1 ALTTQG
7 TALARAGRYE
17 QAGEVLL
24 RASEVAEAAGDA
36 EGAGQATLTLIEEL
50 GERLALTDL
59 EAIFK
64 RADALLAHSRHP
76 GNRDRLYACARRVLF
91 IVGVLPGPSTWEEF
105 SFREAV
111 RRYEARLIEG
121 ALRGSGGI
129 VARASQMLGLT
140 RQSLDSMLHR
150 RHRRLLPLRT
160 PAEPRRSSLMFRE
173 GEQDETRRVQIL
185 HVEDDDIV
193 AGLVEEML
201 KDEGWRVATLTDG
214 AAALR
219 EIEGGAHYDLMIID
233 NCLPGVSGLELVYRA
248 RALEHRQQ
256 VPVIM
261 LSASDIERD
270 ARRAGASIFLRK
282 PEDVPVLAETVARL
296 LARVSRS

>member
-1 ALTTQG
+1 
-7 TALARAGRYE
+7 
-17 QAGEVLL
+17 
-24 RASEVAEAAGDA
+24 
-36 EGAGQATLTLIEEL
+36 
-50 GERLALTDL
+50 
-59 EAIFK
+59 
-64 RADALLAHSRHP
+64 
-76 GNRDRLYACARRVLF
+76 
-91 IVGVLPGPSTWEEF
+91 
-105 SFREAV
+105 
-111 RRYEARLIEG
+111 
-121 ALRGSGGI
+121 
-129 VARASQMLGLT
+129 
-140 RQSLDSMLHR
+140 
-150 RHRRLLPLRT
+150 
-160 PAEPRRSSLMFRE
+160 
-173 GEQDETRRVQIL
+173 
-185 HVEDDDIV
+185 
-193 AGLVEEML
+193 ML